1 MTQTA
6 DIRTAGLL
14 LAAGRG
20 RRFDAS
26 GQQDKLLQPIADE
39 SAAQLSMTA
48 GAASVPEKDGAAQAS
63 KPVAARACE
72 ALGAGTQAVLT
83 VIRPDAPEALRKAL
97 HDAGAMV
104 TVCPDADEGMGHSL
118 AHAMREARVRWP
130 HLQAVLVMP
139 ADMPWVRDESVRAI
153 ARALEEQA
161 PQSDD
166 SHPGIVIA
174 LTPSG
179 ERGHPVGFDARHF
192 DALEALR
199 GDAGARSLL
208 ARLRP
213 VRIVLDDPGI
223 VRDVDTPEDLETP

>member
-1 MTQTA
+1 MTQAA

-26 GQQDKLLQPIADE
+26 GQQDKLLQPLADE
-39 SAAQLSMTA
+39 SAAQLRMTA
-48 GAASVPEKDGAAQAS
+48 AAASVPAKDGAAQAW

-72 ALGAGTQAVLT
+72 ALGAGTQAVLA
-83 VIRPDAPEALRKAL
+83 VIRPDAPEALTKAL
-97 HDAGAMV
+97 HDAGAIV

-139 ADMPWVRDESVRAI
+139 ADMPWVREGSVRAI
-153 ARALEEQA
+153 ARAVEEQVI
-161 PQSDD
+161 QSDD
-166 SHPGIVIA
+166 SHSGIVIA

-192 DALEALR
+192 DALGALR

-208 ARLRP
+208 ARLDP
-213 VRIVLDDPGI
+213 IRIVLDDPGI
-223 VRDVDTPEDLETP
+223 VRDVDTPEDIETP

>member
-1 MTQTA
+1 MTQAA
-6 DIRTAGLL
+6 DIRTVGLL
-14 LAAGRG
+14 LAGGRG

-26 GQQDKLLQPIADE
+26 GQQDKLLQALAGE
-39 SAAQLSMTA
+39 SAAKRGMTA
-48 GAASVPEKDGAAQAS
+48 ASESVPQKDEAAQAW
-63 KPVAARACE
+63 KPVAARACA
-72 ALGAGTQAVLT
+72 ALGAGTQAVLA

-153 ARALEEQA
+153 ARAVEEQA
-161 PQSDD
+161 VQRDD

-174 LTPSG
+174 LTPLG

-192 DALEALR
+192 HALQSLR

-208 ARLRP
+208 ARLDP
-213 VRIVLDDPGI
+213 IRIFLDDPGI